1 MSERTRLP
9 PSRHAFTRCRNSPIS
24 ASAPSPR
31 CEKLLK
37 RAVFH
42 STVSAPPIG
51 FAKTIS
57 TPTSRPHAALPRSYS
72 AASSMPSWMQ
82 LPN

>member
-1 MSERTRLP
+1 MSEKDTTIAVAPRFYTLQE
-9 PSRHAFTRCRNSPIS
+9 SPIS

-72 AASSMPSWMQ
+72 TASSMPS
-82 LPN
+82 

>member
-1 MSERTRLP
+1 MSEKDTTT
-9 PSRHAFTRCRNSPIS
+9 AV
-24 ASAPSPR
+24 APRFYTLQELADLGVGSESTLR
-31 CEKLLK
+31 KAIKE
-37 RAVFH
+37 AVFH

-72 AASSMPSWMQ
+72 TASSMP
-82 LPN
+82 